1 MTPYLVFLALLA
13 APSRAADLETPFT
26 QARELLP
33 LREIAPL
40 APKVCSALD
49 FGGVSWPPSLTAD
62 DRAALEV
69 ALNISGSY
77 EGSDGWGNITDDFDG
92 QGLSLGLLNQCLGQG
107 SLQPLLLR
115 LRDEHPAVLDRLTP
129 DHRRSLLDMLAHW
142 QKAASVESTPAPLS
156 LLDEPSEEGRVAPAG
171 ANSASVAWA
180 VATLYQSGGGFDP
193 VWKSELVA
201 LAASPEYVS
210 LQIAA
215 AVAAHDRAVADEA
228 RAGVRELR
236 AYLFLY
242 DVQVQNGGLYA
253 ADFDDY
259 AAWRIQH
266 PRADATARLEE
277 LLDLRVRHVRQRFAA
292 DVLSRKRAIIRGK
305 GTVHGS
311 ARDLPA
317 EYCYDGAW
325 PYR

>member
-1 MTPYLVFLALLA
+1 MTPYLVVLALLA
-13 APSRAADLETPFT
+13 SPSRAADLETPFA
-26 QARELLP
+26 QARALLQ
-33 LREIAPL
+33 LQDGKPL
-40 APKVCSALD
+40 APRVCSALD
-49 FGGVSWPPSLTAD
+49 FGGVTWPQSLTLD

-115 LRDEHPAVLDRLTP
+115 LRDEQPAVLARLTP
-129 DHRRSLLDMLAHW
+129 DHRRSLLDMLARW

-156 LLDEPSEEGRVAPAG
+156 LLDEPSEEGRMAPAG
-171 ANSASVAWA
+171 ANGASVAWA
-180 VATLYQSGGGFDP
+180 VANLYRSGGGFDP
-193 VWKSELVA
+193 AWKSELVA
-201 LAASPEYVS
+201 LASSPEYVS
-210 LQIAA
+210 FQIAA
-215 AVAAHDRAVADEA
+215 AVAAHERAVADES

-253 ADFDDY
+253 SDFDDY
-259 AAWRIQH
+259 EAWRKTH

-277 LLDLRVRHVRQRFAA
+277 LLDLRVRHVRPRFAA
-292 DVLSRKRAIIRGK
+292 DVRARKRAIILGK
-305 GTVHGS
+305 GKVHGT

-317 EYCYDGAW
+317 EYCYDGSW